1 MSDDEGL
8 SPRKVP
14 KQSRAKATVDAIVT
28 AAAQVLAREGFGKT
42 NTNRV
47 AKVAG
52 VSIGSLYQYFPN
64 KDALLAALINRY
76 ADRLIEELDAHMS
89 QQRGAPAFAQ
99 LRNYVQAMLALPR
112 KNPTLHR
119 AFVLVALHLG
129 HDSVREL
136 EDRLVALVR
145 KYLELQADHLLPTDL
160 DLAAFIVVTTVEGV
174 TNLALLKHPDYIQ
187 TETFELELTRI
198 LWRYLVGGPE

>member
-1 MSDDEGL
+1 
-8 SPRKVP
+8 
-14 KQSRAKATVDAIVT
+14 
-28 AAAQVLAREGFGKT
+28 
-42 NTNRV
+42 
-47 AKVAG
+47 
-52 VSIGSLYQYFPN
+52 
-64 KDALLAALINRY
+64 
-76 ADRLIEELDAHMS
+76 
-89 QQRGAPAFAQ
+89 
-99 LRNYVQAMLALPR
+99 MLVLPR

-136 EDRLVALVR
+136 EDRLVILVR
-145 KYLELQADHLLPTDL
+145 QYLDFQAEHLLPTDL

-174 TNLALLKHPDYIQ
+174 TNLALLKHPEYIQ

>member
-1 MSDDEGL
+1 MDDDEAL

-28 AAAQVLAREGFGKT
+28 AAAQVLAGEGFVKT
-42 NTNRV
+42 NTNRI
-47 AKVAG
+47 ARVAG

-76 ADRLIEELDAHMS
+76 ADRLIEELENHMT
-89 QQRGAPAFAQ
+89 QHDGAPAFEQ
-99 LRNYVQAMLALPR
+99 LRNYVRAMLVLPR

-136 EDRLVALVR
+136 EDRLVILVR
-145 KYLELQADHLLPTDL
+145 QYLDFQAEHLLPTDL

-174 TNLALLKHPDYIQ
+174 TNLALLKHPEYIQ
-187 TETFELELTRI
+187 TEAFELELTRI

>member
-28 AAAQVLAREGFGKT
+28 ATAQVLAREGFGKT

-47 AKVAG
+47 AKAAG

-76 ADRLIEELDAHMS
+76 ADRLIEELDTHMS
-89 QQRGAPAFAQ
+89 QQQGAPAFAQ
-99 LRNYVQAMLALPR
+99 LRHYVQAMLALPR
-112 KNPTLHR
+112 KNPMLHR

-136 EDRLVALVR
+136 EDRLVVLVR
-145 KYLELQADHLLPTDL
+145 RYLELQADHLLPSDL

-187 TETFELELTRI
+187 TEAFELELTRI